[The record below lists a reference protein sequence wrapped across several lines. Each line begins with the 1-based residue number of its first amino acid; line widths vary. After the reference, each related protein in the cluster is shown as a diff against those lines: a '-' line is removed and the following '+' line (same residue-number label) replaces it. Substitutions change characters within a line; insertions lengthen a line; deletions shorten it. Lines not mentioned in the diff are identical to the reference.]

1 MNPVPA
7 TILPATDEELRSGV
21 LGRQLREFNYG
32 FVGEYPEQQYIRLNA
47 KDADGKLLGGI
58 RAFTFLYWLQVE
70 VLFVNEAARGQG
82 LGSRL
87 LAQAESQARAL
98 GAHHASV
105 NTFEWQAPGFYLK
118 QGYSEQSRI
127 QRYAGEFYLMTLT
140 KPLAAS
146 SP

>member
-1 MNPVPA
+1 MAEMNPVPA

-87 LAQAESQARAL
+87 LAQAKS
-98 GAHHASV
+98 
-105 NTFEWQAPGFYLK
+105 
-118 QGYSEQSRI
+118 
-127 QRYAGEFYLMTLT
+127 
-140 KPLAAS
+140 
-146 SP
+146 